1 MKLLILIDSGTLG
14 GFQNGLCSVA
24 GLLSPLI
31 IGAILEQDVRI
42 HLKYTQNLNGIFL
55 QASIVGWRMAFAL
68 SAGIFASSAIMF
80 LFTFTGRVQSWN
92 DLSDQQDKEAS
103 KPMRAIYKP

>member
-1 MKLLILIDSGTLG
+1 
-14 GFQNGLCSVA
+14 
-24 GLLSPLI
+24 
-31 IGAILEQDVRI
+31 
-42 HLKYTQNLNGIFL
+42 
-55 QASIVGWRMAFAL
+55 MAFAL